1 MKKIVCLFFL
11 ISFSGF
17 AQSIND
23 YQYVLVPQKFSFQK
37 SNDEFH
43 LNTTAKFMLQ
53 KYGFKSFF
61 SSDSIAK
68 DLANE
73 NCNKLYAEVEKE
85 SSFLMTKVKLLL
97 KDCHGKI
104 FFETQ
109 YGTSREKEYLV
120 SYNEALR
127 NAFKSFDQL
136 NYKYYTNSTTLS
148 TSLENINNGIL
159 CDGNW
164 HHIVISYNST
174 GVYAY
179 YDGAFKMS
187 STNILPPDSRNS
199 FSIGKNYA
207 VTSNNSSLYFA
218 EFRYY
223 NKYLSSLDVY
233 NVYNSSIY

>member
-1 MKKIVCLFFL
+1 MKKIVWLFFL
-11 ISFSGF
+11 ISCSGF
-17 AQSIND
+17 AQGIND

-43 LNTTAKFMLQ
+43 LNTSTKFLLQ

-68 DLANE
+68 NIANE

-85 SSFLMTKVKLLL
+85 GNFLITKVKLIL

-136 NYKYYTNSTTLS
+136 NYKYSGEKAKEVITNNTSPKTTADN
-148 TSLENINNGIL
+148 TSKAMIL
-159 CDGNW
+159 IAKPTLDGYLIIDEESK
-164 HHIVISYNST
+164 IVMEFKKTSDKKVFIATKKEQSGVVFNKEERWFFEFYKKDKLISEELNLK
-174 GVYAY
+174 
-179 YDGAFKMS
+179 F
-187 STNILPPDSRNS
+187 
-199 FSIGKNYA
+199 
-207 VTSNNSSLYFA
+207 
-218 EFRYY
+218 
-223 NKYLSSLDVY
+223 
-233 NVYNSSIY
+233 

>member
-136 NYKYYTNSTTLS
+136 NYKYSGDKTKAVIANNPSSNTTTDNTLKKILFTAKPTLEGYLIIDEES
-148 TSLENINNGIL
+148 KIVMELKKTSDKKVFIATKNNQSGVVFNKEERWFFEFYKADKL
-159 CDGNW
+159 
-164 HHIVISYNST
+164 ISEELNLK
-174 GVYAY
+174 
-179 YDGAFKMS
+179 F
-187 STNILPPDSRNS
+187 
-199 FSIGKNYA
+199 
-207 VTSNNSSLYFA
+207 
-218 EFRYY
+218 
-223 NKYLSSLDVY
+223 
-233 NVYNSSIY
+233 

>member
-136 NYKYYTNSTTLS
+136 NYKYSGDKTKAVIANNPSSNTTTDNTLKKILFTAKPTLEGYLIIDEES
-148 TSLENINNGIL
+148 KIVMELKKTSDKQVFIATKNNQSGVVFNKEERWFFEFYKADKL
-159 CDGNW
+159 
-164 HHIVISYNST
+164 ISEELNLK
-174 GVYAY
+174 
-179 YDGAFKMS
+179 F
-187 STNILPPDSRNS
+187 
-199 FSIGKNYA
+199 
-207 VTSNNSSLYFA
+207 
-218 EFRYY
+218 
-223 NKYLSSLDVY
+223 
-233 NVYNSSIY
+233 

>member
-1 MKKIVCLFFL
+1 MKKIVWLFFL
-11 ISFSGF
+11 ISCSGF

-43 LNTTAKFMLQ
+43 LNTSTKFLLQ

-68 DLANE
+68 NIANE

-85 SSFLMTKVKLLL
+85 GNFLITKVKLIL

-136 NYKYYTNSTTLS
+136 NYKYSGEKAKEVITNNTSPKTTADFNCKTYFRRLS
-148 TSLENINNGIL
+148 
-159 CDGNW
+159 
-164 HHIVISYNST
+164 
-174 GVYAY
+174 Y
-179 YDGAFKMS
+179 Y
-187 STNILPPDSRNS
+187 
-199 FSIGKNYA
+199 
-207 VTSNNSSLYFA
+207 
-218 EFRYY
+218 
-223 NKYLSSLDVY
+223 
-233 NVYNSSIY
+233 